1 MLRNPCGWGRGGPLS
16 GSGHLGVKDGGREG
30 GGKEEEEEE
39 KEEGGR
45 EREKEDRWRE
55 KIAQHRIATKER
67 RVAGNERFRRSKRA
81 QDREKEGATRRVRVG
96 IVLTLISL
104 RMTSIMLPITMRKSN
119 TFQGSLKYPYT
130 G

>member
-1 MLRNPCGWGRGGPLS
+1 MEDLEEA
-16 GSGHLGVKDGGREG
+16 REH
-30 GGKEEEEEE
+30 KT
-39 KEEGGR
+39 
-45 EREKEDRWRE
+45 EREKE
-55 KIAQHRIATKER
+55 
-67 RVAGNERFRRSKRA
+67 
-81 QDREKEGATRRVRVG
+81 TRRVRVG

>member
-1 MLRNPCGWGRGGPLS
+1 MKTLGLAQEPFVAGGPLS
-16 GSGHLGVKDGGREG
+16 SSGHLGVKDGGREVG
-30 GGKEEEEEE
+30 EGRRER
-39 KEEGGR
+39 GGR
-45 EREKEDRWRE
+45 ERGEGEMKRKDNTTQKEPP
-55 KIAQHRIATKER
+55 R
-67 RVAGNERFRRSKRA
+67 RSVAGNERRIKKA
-81 QDREKEGATRRVRVG
+81 HDREKEGATRRVG